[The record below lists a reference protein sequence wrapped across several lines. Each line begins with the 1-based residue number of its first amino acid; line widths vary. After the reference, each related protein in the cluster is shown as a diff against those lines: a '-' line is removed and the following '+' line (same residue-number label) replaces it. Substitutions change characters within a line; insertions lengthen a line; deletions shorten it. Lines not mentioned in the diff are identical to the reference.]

1 MGGLTVFQ
9 DGVKNLVEKGF
20 KKITPFFIPYAITNM
35 GGALVGIETGF
46 MGPNYS
52 ISTACATVRRDLFFS
67 PFFSSSFFFS
77 FSTRQTTTLTTLPS
91 LLFSPCPRN
100 FSQPLLN
107 QQANYAFVSAANHIR
122 AGDAD
127 LMVVGGSEAPI
138 IPVGLGGFVAC
149 RALSSRC
156 DEPQRASRPWDQ
168 GRDGFVMGEGAGV
181 LVFESLKHAQERGAN
196 ILCEYLGGESLIF
209 LSFSFSFLFLR
220 ERESEVERERET
232 KKISHPFQIRK

>member
-1 MGGLTVFQ
+1 
-9 DGVKNLVEKGF
+9 
-20 KKITPFFIPYAITNM
+20 
-35 GGALVGIETGF
+35 
-46 MGPNYS
+46 
-52 ISTACATVRRDLFFS
+52 
-67 PFFSSSFFFS
+67 
-77 FSTRQTTTLTTLPS
+77 
-91 LLFSPCPRN
+91 
-100 FSQPLLN
+100 
-107 QQANYAFVSAANHIR
+107 
-122 AGDAD
+122 
-127 LMVVGGSEAPI
+127 MVVGGSEAPI